1 MTQPKSLDEVTSTAV
16 QADHMEPR
24 TQDVAVSAALWE
36 PTPQSLQH
44 ANITSY
50 LSWLTDTRGRTF
62 TDYRDLWQWSVD
74 DLPGFWGSIWDYYKL
89 NTITSY
95 DEVLADPTMP
105 GAQWFTGAKLNFAQ
119 HCLLAGDDDTTALI
133 CVSEDH
139 APVGVTYA
147 ELRRQVA
154 AIAAALRGLG
164 VRAGD
169 CVAGYLPNIAE
180 AVVGMLATTSIGAVW
195 TVASPDFG
203 TPSVLARLRQAAPTV
218 LIAADGYRYGGK
230 EYDRRATVADLVSDL
245 PSVRHLLTVNYLH
258 SQNREPWITSP
269 LVGELRWENAL
280 STPGTLAFADLDFD
294 HPLWILW
301 SSGTTGTP
309 KGIVHG
315 HGGITIELLKALSL
329 GADLN
334 ADDRFFFVTSTSWMV
349 WNFMVGGLL
358 LGATIVLYDGSPT
371 YPDID
376 GAWRVAEATGA
387 TAIGVGAGYL
397 IAGNKA
403 QSTPAVH
410 LDLGALRSIL
420 QTGSTLPPD
429 AWQWTCDH
437 VKPGVWLQS
446 VCGGTDICSAL
457 AGATPLLAVYPGRLQ
472 APALGVAL
480 QAWDD
485 DGHPV
490 VGREGELVVTKP
502 MPSMPLYFLND
513 HDGSRYHDS
522 YFNTYP
528 GVWRH
533 GDWITINPDQS
544 IIVSGRSDST
554 LNRMGVRM
562 GSADIYAVIDQI
574 PDIADSLVIGVEQP
588 DGGYHMPL
596 FIVPADGVT
605 VDDDLCARIT
615 SAVRTQLSPRHVPD
629 AVVEIASVP
638 RTRTGKR
645 LEVPVKRILQGIP
658 VDEVANTGTLSNPEM
673 LNWFAHYAQ
682 AMKDRQPAPPP
693 QQLLSPLV
701 GERVVHRITTDPAV
715 RDVTDVGFRLV
726 ESAPGVTESE
736 VRAATEPDLVSGPA

>member
-203 TPSVLARLRQAAPTV
+203 TPSVLARLKQAAPTV

-349 WNFMVGGLL
+349 WNFMVGGL
-358 LGATIVLYDGSPT
+358 D
-371 YPDID
+371 
-376 GAWRVAEATGA
+376 R
-387 TAIGVGAGYL
+387 
-397 IAGNKA
+397 K
-403 QSTPAVH
+403 
-410 LDLGALRSIL
+410 
-420 QTGSTLPPD
+420 
-429 AWQWTCDH
+429 
-437 VKPGVWLQS
+437 S
-446 VCGGTDICSAL
+446 V
-457 AGATPLLAVYPGRLQ
+457 V
-472 APALGVAL
+472 
-480 QAWDD
+480 
-485 DGHPV
+485 
-490 VGREGELVVTKP
+490 
-502 MPSMPLYFLND
+502 
-513 HDGSRYHDS
+513 
-522 YFNTYP
+522 
-528 GVWRH
+528 
-533 GDWITINPDQS
+533 
-544 IIVSGRSDST
+544 
-554 LNRMGVRM
+554 
-562 GSADIYAVIDQI
+562 
-574 PDIADSLVIGVEQP
+574 
-588 DGGYHMPL
+588 
-596 FIVPADGVT
+596 
-605 VDDDLCARIT
+605 
-615 SAVRTQLSPRHVPD
+615 
-629 AVVEIASVP
+629 
-638 RTRTGKR
+638 
-645 LEVPVKRILQGIP
+645 
-658 VDEVANTGTLSNPEM
+658 
-673 LNWFAHYAQ
+673 
-682 AMKDRQPAPPP
+682 
-693 QQLLSPLV
+693 
-701 GERVVHRITTDPAV
+701 
-715 RDVTDVGFRLV
+715 
-726 ESAPGVTESE
+726 
-736 VRAATEPDLVSGPA
+736 